1 MLAFIFQQS
10 IDTGEVPQDWRT
22 ANIVPIFKKGNR
34 SKPANYRPVSLTA
47 IPCKIM
53 EHIISSQMM
62 DHLEENNI
70 LLETQHGFRHKRS
83 CESQLI
89 ITTDDLSRVLNTHG
103 QTDMAILDF
112 SKAFDKVPHAR
123 LAQKLEFYG
132 IRGKTKQWIISFLR
146 NRSQRVLVDG
156 DMSQLNPV
164 ISGVPQGTV
173 LGPILF
179 LIYINDISD
188 NIDSTVR
195 LFADDCLVYR
205 EIKSVEDCQILQR
218 DLDTIYNWSQTWLMD
233 FNVSKCYFMSV
244 TLARNK
250 IDVNYSMDG
259 KYLSRTK
266 VNPYL
271 GVEIS
276 YNLNWSPQVDKIC
289 NKANKILGLLRRN
302 LHHTPRTIKQDS
314 YKMMVRPILEYSST
328 VWSPWQQK
336 NIAKLEGIQKRAAR
350 FVLKKPNYLGSQ
362 DSITTLIRDD
372 LKWETLEERRNK
384 NSLTMLYKVV
394 NHQIAVPP
402 PYHPT
407 PATRTTRTGPH
418 TLMKYQPTVNAYKFS
433 FFPRAVTLWNNIPSQ
448 VASSPSIEE
457 FKSGLQKL
465 TF

>member
-218 DLDTIYNWSQTWLMD
+218 DNSQ
-233 FNVSKCYFMSV
+233 
-244 TLARNK
+244 
-250 IDVNYSMDG
+250 
-259 KYLSRTK
+259 
-266 VNPYL
+266 L
-271 GVEIS
+271 GTDI
-276 YNLNWSPQVDKIC
+276 VD
-289 NKANKILGLLRRN
+289 
-302 LHHTPRTIKQDS
+302 
-314 YKMMVRPILEYSST
+314 
-328 VWSPWQQK
+328 
-336 NIAKLEGIQKRAAR
+336 
-350 FVLKKPNYLGSQ
+350 
-362 DSITTLIRDD
+362 
-372 LKWETLEERRNK
+372 
-384 NSLTMLYKVV
+384 
-394 NHQIAVPP
+394 
-402 PYHPT
+402 
-407 PATRTTRTGPH
+407 
-418 TLMKYQPTVNAYKFS
+418 
-433 FFPRAVTLWNNIPSQ
+433 
-448 VASSPSIEE
+448 
-457 FKSGLQKL
+457 GLQCFEML
-465 TF
+465 LHVSYPC